1 MPIATRFRI
10 KFDAGYARLSR
21 VLLISPSDSY
31 VEIAGNQVSVRM
43 GWAFRAS
50 FARSC
55 VKRASLTGDRPL
67 SRGIH
72 GWAGRWLV
80 NGAAN
85 GMLAID
91 LEPRQRAH
99 VMGFPVSL
107 RQLLV
112 SVEEPRALATSLT
125 NDS

>member
-1 MPIATRFRI
+1 MIIATRFRI

-31 VEIAGNQVSVRM
+31 VEIAGNDVSVRM
-43 GWAFRAS
+43 GWAFRAT

-55 VKRASLTGDRPL
+55 VARASMTGDRL
-67 SRGIH
+67 LTRGVH

-80 NGAAN
+80 NGAGD
-85 GMLAID
+85 GMLTID
-91 LEPRQRAH
+91 LEPPQRAY

-107 RQLLV
+107 RQLLI
-112 SVEEPRALATSLT
+112 SAEDPRALTTSLAIEG
-125 NDS
+125 